1 MAAIGHERLACA
13 CNDRKKMTQ
22 AKACGY
28 QTAPVVAGP

>member
-1 MAAIGHERLACA
+1 MADIGHERLACA
-13 CNDRKKMTQ
+13 GNDRKKTQ